1 MALFERKNLQLEQ
14 IKHVLAENFASW
26 NGEIETLESAI
37 ESAIDDQVEGMETEI
52 TAEIEANYQ
61 VTVQALKETKAT
73 LLTQIE
79 LMESEHAKA
88 LADLQASLDAQ
99 VSERARQMLADSGHS
114 APVENVA
121 QDDHSA
127 EAPKP
132 QLHGRALFRACVE
145 QELSKLNK

>member
-26 NGEIETLESAI
+26 DGEIETLESAI
-37 ESAIDDQVEGMETEI
+37 ESAIDDQVEGMEAEI
-52 TAEIEANYQ
+52 TAEIEATYQ
-61 VTVQALKETKAT
+61 TSVQALKANAQLLHAEIETLKD
-73 LLTQIE
+73 
-79 LMESEHAKA
+79 EHAKA